1 MQRVCSRAENSA
13 VDKRSTHIYPPVCLS
28 SGQVLPSDYSATTYR
43 TAHLVWPE
51 LVGPDP
57 LSRTATFTMTNT
69 APMHAALYPA
79 WRRAVLHVRH
89 FAVQQCGV
97 PQVSPAQF
105 VSGSHHGH
113 KHHTHHYFSNGG
125 VGGMPAHQRGPAV
138 YIASGVIPSRDP
150 METIGNDINVPFM
163 FWMAACCVTE
173 NSTRKKSPEAGKDH
187 YRVHHNDYANLFE
200 DDPEIPERQH
210 LSFAIYAR
218 NTGPG
223 SHGLGED
230 SAEGQGQRGQVV
242 SAPVLQLEMLLQ
254 DIYKTLPTDAD
265 VNLFPASEGACSELK
280 NDFSRSVHL

>member
-1 MQRVCSRAENSA
+1 M
-13 VDKRSTHIYPPVCLS
+13 THFFVAI
-28 SGQVLPSDYSATTYR
+28 GQVLPSDYSATTYR
-43 TAHLVWPE
+43 TAHLLWPE

-79 WRRAVLHVRH
+79 WRRAVLHVRQ
-89 FAVQQCGV
+89 FALQQCGV
-97 PQVSPAQF
+97 PQVSPAHF
-105 VSGSHHGH
+105 VSSSHRGH
-113 KHHTHHYFSNGG
+113 KHHVHRYFGHG
-125 VGGMPAHQRGPAV
+125 ALDHDREPAV
-138 YIASGVIPSRDP
+138 YLASGVIPSRNP

-173 NSTRKKSPEAGKDH
+173 NSTKKSDGAGGRNH

-200 DDPEIPERQH
+200 DDPKTPDRQH

-218 NTGPG
+218 NTGSG
-223 SHGLGED
+223 SLGED
-230 SAEGQGQRGQVV
+230 SEGQGPRGQVV

-280 NDFSRSVHL
+280 NDFSRGVHL